1 MKKSLLSLAVG
12 AAMVLPAMASA
23 DVMVYG
29 LAQVE
34 LANISPEGTCAAG
47 DTSCDSYLNLLDNAN
62 GRVGVSASEDLG
74 NGWTGLAKFEYK
86 IDTADG
92 AADDGV
98 SEGATGVDLNS
109 DGDTKDTVGVVG
121 LTPREVMVGLKGKD
135 VGQFELGRLK
145 SPYKYAGGVKYDPF
159 VATGLEARGQGGMHN
174 GAYGQG
180 GFLSNTIAYRGAF
193 GPVKVELLYGPE
205 TNDGQMGLSAMYAA
219 DNFEVG
225 VAMIDSG
232 DIKAKVGGL
241 PVAGTNAALPTSEY
255 GAESNTKLFGKYT
268 MGMHTIVAQYEMI
281 DLTPTNPTAG
291 RSTKGDKPTYM
302 FLGYQAKMGANQFVV
317 EYGSMSADDKTTTIG
332 GAAKSNDMTML
343 VLGVNH
349 FMSKTT
355 RMYAGYRNSTSD
367 AENGNSVITVGLRK
381 DFK

>member
-29 LAQVE
+29 LAQAE
-34 LANISPEGTCAAG
+34 LANYSPEGTCTAG
-47 DTSCDSYLNLLDNAN
+47 STACDSYLSMLDNAN

-74 NGWTGLAKFEYK
+74 NGWTGLAKFEYRV
-86 IDTADG
+86 DTVDG
-92 AADDGV
+92 SAADV
-98 SEGATGVDLNS
+98 NASEGGTGGTDLNN
-109 DGDTKDTVGVVG
+109 DGDTSDTITLGNIG
-121 LTPREVMVGLKGKD
+121 LTPRELFVGLKGKD

-159 VATGLEARGQGGMHN
+159 VATALEARDNGGMQG

-193 GPVKVELLYGPE
+193 GPVKVEFLYGPE

-225 VAMIDSG
+225 FAMIDSG
-232 DIKAKVGGL
+232 DVKARVNSQPISGKN
-241 PVAGTNAALPTSEY
+241 TKMPTTYSQE
-255 GAESNTKLFGKYT
+255 ANTKLFGKYT
-268 MGMHTIVAQYEMI
+268 MGMHTIVAQYEMV
-281 DLTPTNPTAG
+281 DLTGNPAPAAG
-291 RSTKGDKPTYM
+291 TKGLEPTFM

-317 EYGSMSADDKTTTIG
+317 EYASMDSDGLVTT
-332 GAAKSNDMTML
+332 ANKSYDTTFL

-355 RMYAGYRNSTSD
+355 RMYAGYRNSTND
-367 AENGNSVITVGLRK
+367 AETGNSVITVGMRK